1 MKKFWKIIIIFF
13 VAGIMVGDVFLD
25 YRSQV
30 ELHPQDAQEAELL
43 DRNVG
48 ISVGNLAP
56 EFSGTTIDGQT
67 LSLSDLDGKLV
78 VVNVFASWCGPCR
91 VETPHLVEVYDEL
104 DRDQVEFVGLNLQE
118 TRGAVKSFQEEF
130 SIDYPLLLNEGG
142 EITDIYRPIG
152 LPMTWFI
159 DQNGIVRFTFS
170 GPLTKDSLQVI
181 LDDVAAGREPNPFAV
196 MRQNPG

>member
-1 MKKFWKIIIIFF
+1 MKKYWKVFVLLL
-13 VAGIMVGDVFLD
+13 VAGTMIGDLLVD
-25 YRSQV
+25 YRTQVQAHSLSQTAA
-30 ELHPQDAQEAELL
+30 LQ

-48 ISVGNLAP
+48 TAVGDLAP

-67 LSLSDLDGKLV
+67 LFLSDLDGKLV

-152 LPMTWFI
+152 LPTTWFI

-196 MRQNPG
+196 IRQNPG

>member
-1 MKKFWKIIIIFF
+1 MRNYWKVFVLLL
-13 VAGIMVGDVFLD
+13 VAGIMLGDLLVD
-25 YRSQV
+25 YRTQIRAFPPSQAAA
-30 ELHPQDAQEAELL
+30 LQ

-48 ISVGNLAP
+48 TAVGDLAP
-56 EFSGTTIDGQT
+56 EFSGTTIDDQA

-152 LPMTWFI
+152 LPTTWFI

-196 MRQNPG
+196 IRQNPG